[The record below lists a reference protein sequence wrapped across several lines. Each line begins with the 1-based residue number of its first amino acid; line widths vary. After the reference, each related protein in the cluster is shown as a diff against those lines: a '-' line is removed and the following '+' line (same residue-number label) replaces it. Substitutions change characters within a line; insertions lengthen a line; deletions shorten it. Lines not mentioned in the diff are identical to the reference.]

1 MDVSQLI
8 NTLSILAN
16 KAGNDVEDKMTADK
30 LTNPGTLLQAQF
42 AVQQYSTFINYSS
55 AILKTMKDMVGGI
68 IAKI

>member
-8 NTLSILAN
+8 NTLSLLAH

-30 LTNPGTLLQAQF
+30 LTDPASLLRAQF
-42 AVQQYSTFINYSS
+42 AVQQYSIFINYSS